1 MLKGPTGE
9 KRPANAIGRA
19 VMMAQIATEEQEDTG
34 YVSKN
39 RRKSGVVGAKA
50 RMQKLS
56 AEDRSEIATGAAKAR
71 WSQKEA
77 TMKDS
82 HNNACDAVAALY
94 KQKESAGLIDVK
106 FFVDDAYKATKE
118 AVCKE
123 VLRLEEAIAQG
134 NFEPLVFNDRH

>member
-1 MLKGPTGE
+1 
-9 KRPANAIGRA
+9 
-19 VMMAQIATEEQEDTG
+19 
-34 YVSKN
+34 
-39 RRKSGVVGAKA
+39 
-50 RMQKLS
+50 
-56 AEDRSEIATGAAKAR
+56 
-71 WSQKEA
+71 
-77 TMKDS
+77 MKDS